1 MQYQIVLNFTSL
13 EELTEFNKQY
23 AKFQSK
29 KTEKPENDN
38 RGSKTKEIHQKAKVL
53 HDENPEISYRDC
65 FIKISKNLA

>member
-38 RGSKTKEIHQKAKVL
+38 RGSKTKEIHQKAKIL
-53 HDENPEISYRDC
+53 HAENPELTYRDC
-65 FIKISKNLA
+65 FIKIYKNLA